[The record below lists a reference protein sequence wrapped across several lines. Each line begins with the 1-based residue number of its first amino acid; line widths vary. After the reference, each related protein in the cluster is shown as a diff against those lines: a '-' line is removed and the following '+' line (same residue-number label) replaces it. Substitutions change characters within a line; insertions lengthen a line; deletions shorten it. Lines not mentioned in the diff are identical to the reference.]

1 MWYDEV
7 LTRTPCFMGTI
18 VPAGGGPASPCFL
31 VHDRGIHWSAVPSLP
46 PSLSSHAP
54 LARSQSL
61 HCPCLP
67 PAHAPNT
74 MRSKRQRKDR
84 QQSKGAAPGGRPA
97 AGLDMLSE
105 ELRQQALDNRCVW

>member
-1 MWYDEV
+1 
-7 LTRTPCFMGTI
+7 
-18 VPAGGGPASPCFL
+18 
-31 VHDRGIHWSAVPSLP
+31 
-46 PSLSSHAP
+46 
-54 LARSQSL
+54 
-61 HCPCLP
+61 
-67 PAHAPNT
+67 